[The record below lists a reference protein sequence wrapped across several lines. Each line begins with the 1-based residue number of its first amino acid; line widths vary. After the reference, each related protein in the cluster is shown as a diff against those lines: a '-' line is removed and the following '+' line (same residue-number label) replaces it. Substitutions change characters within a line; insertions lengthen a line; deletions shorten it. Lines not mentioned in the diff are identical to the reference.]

1 RARANPR
8 SPTGGCWPSA
18 TAARWSS
25 SGPRPAARTRSAS
38 TPRAAS
44 ACRCS
49 ETRFTAKRPAR
60 RARCCM
66 LPGSRCR
73 ARANRRSL
81 LRLRSPPTSRR
92 WASPMDELAARALAL
107 AEESFIAASGPGGQN
122 VNKVATAVQLR
133 LDVFAL
139 RLEPA
144 VFRRLKALAGSRMT
158 AKGEI
163 VITARR
169 FRTQEANREDA
180 RARLAAL
187 IEQAQVEPKK
197 RAKTRVNRVGKEQRI
212 KAKKA
217 RGAVKAGRGRVE
229 W

>member
-1 RARANPR
+1 
-8 SPTGGCWPSA
+8 
-18 TAARWSS
+18 
-25 SGPRPAARTRSAS
+25 
-38 TPRAAS
+38 
-44 ACRCS
+44 
-49 ETRFTAKRPAR
+49 
-60 RARCCM
+60 
-66 LPGSRCR
+66 
-73 ARANRRSL
+73 
-81 LRLRSPPTSRR
+81 
-92 WASPMDELAARALAL
+92 MDEVTERALVL

-144 VFRRLKALAGSRMT
+144 VFQRLKALAGSRMT
-158 AKGEI
+158 AKGGI
-163 VITARR
+163 VISARR

-187 IEQAQVEPKK
+187 MEQALVEPKK
-197 RAKTRVNRVGKEQRI
+197 RARSRVNRVGKEQRI

-217 RGAVKAGRGRVE
+217 RGAVKANRGKVD

>member
-1 RARANPR
+1 
-8 SPTGGCWPSA
+8 
-18 TAARWSS
+18 
-25 SGPRPAARTRSAS
+25 
-38 TPRAAS
+38 
-44 ACRCS
+44 
-49 ETRFTAKRPAR
+49 
-60 RARCCM
+60 
-66 LPGSRCR
+66 
-73 ARANRRSL
+73 
-81 LRLRSPPTSRR
+81 
-92 WASPMDELAARALAL
+92 MDELTVRALSL

-144 VFRRLKALAGSRMT
+144 VFQRLKKLAGSRMT

-163 VITARR
+163 VMAARR

-187 IEQAQVEPKK
+187 VEQALVEPKR
-197 RAKTRVNRVGKEQRI
+197 RAKTRVNRVGKELRI
-212 KAKKA
+212 KSKKA
-217 RGAVKAGRGRVE
+217 RGTVKANRGRVD